1 MTGQAGVAAGVA
13 GLLAAA
19 AFLGGRWLQ
28 VRRAGRV
35 GPLFARYEPPAGLS
49 AAAVRFLERMECD
62 RRCFAACLLGLG
74 ARGCLMIGQAIGQ
87 AGETGFVLQRT
98 RSSAPAWFIGES
110 QVVAALFEAGDRL
123 EPGAGREPALVRAG
137 KALRDE
143 LEQAYAGVLF
153 DRHRDSI
160 ALAGAIGGVG
170 VVVAAL
176 LDAPAGAVFLLAAIL
191 VAMLGFAW
199 RRLPGYTPAGRKA
212 RDEIDGLRQYLGGG
226 EGDAQTALMWI
237 KAPDLTPAEF
247 ARLLPYAF
255 ALDVVPHWVGRLE
268 EVHGAAAVAAAIAP
282 YYPVVAP
289 PGLAT
294 SLAAFATAVG
304 VSASMSPGSGKKSGN
319 ENSQRNDA
327 DGHGRS

>member
-1 MTGQAGVAAGVA
+1 MTGQAGVAAGLA
-13 GLLAAA
+13 GLLASA
-19 AFLGGRWLQ
+19 AFLAGRWLQ

-35 GPLFARYEPPAGLS
+35 GPLFARYEPPVGLS

-62 RRCFAACLLGLG
+62 SRCLAAGLLGLG
-74 ARGCLMIGQAIGQ
+74 ARGCLMIEHA
-87 AGETGFVLQRT
+87 AETRFALQRT
-98 RSSAPAWFIGES
+98 RGPAPAWFIGES
-110 QVVAALFEAGDRL
+110 QVVAALFEGGDRL
-123 EPGAGREPALVRAG
+123 ELGAGPEPALVRAG

-153 DRHRDSI
+153 ERHRDAI

-176 LDAPAGAVFLLAAIL
+176 LDAPAGAVCLSAAVL
-191 VAMLGFAW
+191 VAMLVLAW

-226 EGDAQTALMWI
+226 ERDAQAALTWI
-237 KAPDLTPAEF
+237 KAPDPTPAEF

-255 ALDVVPHWVGRLE
+255 ALDVVPHWVGRVEGL
-268 EVHGAAAVAAAIAP
+268 HGAGAVAAAIAP

-289 PGLAT
+289 PGLAS
-294 SLAAFATAVG
+294 SLAALDSAVG
-304 VSASMSPGSGKKSGN
+304 TVASMPPASGN
-319 ENSQRNDA
+319 ERQRKLA
-327 DGHGRS
+327 AP